1 MAAQIRIG
9 TSGWHYKHW
18 CGPLYPKKCP
28 SSQWFDLYARV
39 FDTVEVNNTFYRLP
53 TEDALRNWHDA
64 APRKFCFSVKASRFI
79 THIKRLRDPDNA
91 ISLFFS
97 RVELLRSKLGP
108 ILFQLPPRW
117 HVDPGRLADFL
128 PALPRGH
135 RYVFE
140 FRDESWNTPTI
151 FDLLRRHKIAVCI
164 HDWCGSQ
171 SPMEL
176 TADFTYIRF
185 HGTTGKYQGNYG
197 DSLLGDWADRIKG
210 WATHLSHIYAYF
222 NNDQHGYAVNN
233 AQTLQHLLHR
243 ELSRAA

>member
-18 CGPLYPKKCP
+18 CGPFYPKKCP
-28 SSQWFDLYARV
+28 SSQWFELYARL

-64 APRKFCFSVKASRFI
+64 APRKFCFSVKSSRFI
-79 THIKRLRDPDNA
+79 THIKRLRDPDDA

-117 HVDPGRLADFL
+117 HVDPERLADFL

-140 FRDESWNTPTI
+140 FRDESWNTPAI
-151 FDLLRRHKIAVCI
+151 FNLLRRHNCSLYSRLARIAV
-164 HDWCGSQ
+164 
-171 SPMEL
+171 
-176 TADFTYIRF
+176 ADGANRRF
-185 HGTTGKYQGNYG
+185 HVYPVPWHNGK
-197 DSLLGDWADRIKG
+197 IP
-210 WATHLSHIYAYF
+210 
-222 NNDQHGYAVNN
+222 
-233 AQTLQHLLHR
+233 R
-243 ELSRAA
+243 ELWRLFAGGLGGSDQGLGNPPFAHLRLLQ

>member
-9 TSGWHYKHW
+9 TSGWHYKYW
-18 CGPLYPKKCP
+18 CGPFYPKKCP
-28 SSQWFDLYARV
+28 SSRWFELYARV

-64 APRKFCFSVKASRFI
+64 APRKFCFSVKASRFF

-128 PALPRGH
+128 SALPRGH
-135 RYVFE
+135 RYVLE
-140 FRDESWNTPTI
+140 FRHTSWHTRTI
-151 FDLLRRHKIAVCI
+151 FDLLCRPTIAVSSHNCSRTR
-164 HDWCGSQ
+164 SQ
-171 SPMEL
+171 L
-176 TADFTYIRF
+176 
-185 HGTTGKYQGNYG
+185 
-197 DSLLGDWADRIKG
+197 
-210 WATHLSHIYAYF
+210 
-222 NNDQHGYAVNN
+222 
-233 AQTLQHLLHR
+233 
-243 ELSRAA
+243 

>member
-18 CGPLYPKKCP
+18 CGPFYPKKCP
-28 SSQWFDLYARV
+28 SSQWFELCARV

-53 TEDALRNWHDA
+53 TEDALR
-64 APRKFCFSVKASRFI
+64 
-79 THIKRLRDPDNA
+79 
-91 ISLFFS
+91 
-97 RVELLRSKLGP
+97 
-108 ILFQLPPRW
+108 
-117 HVDPGRLADFL
+117 
-128 PALPRGH
+128 
-135 RYVFE
+135 
-140 FRDESWNTPTI
+140 
-151 FDLLRRHKIAVCI
+151 RHKIALCI
-164 HDWCGSQ
+164 HDWRGSQ
-171 SPMEL
+171 SPVEL

-185 HGTTGKYQGNYG
+185 HGATGKYQGNYG
-197 DSLLGDWADRIKG
+197 EPFLRNWAERIKG

>member
-18 CGPLYPKKCP
+18 CGPFYPKKCP
-28 SSQWFDLYARV
+28 SSQWFELYARV

-151 FDLLRRHKIAVCI
+151 FDLLLLNKICKIALQQHVSRI
-164 HDWCGSQ
+164 TGSDG
-171 SPMEL
+171 SSV
-176 TADFTYIRF
+176 
-185 HGTTGKYQGNYG
+185 
-197 DSLLGDWADRIKG
+197 SLL
-210 WATHLSHIYAYF
+210 LSM
-222 NNDQHGYAVNN
+222 
-233 AQTLQHLLHR
+233 LQGG
-243 ELSRAA
+243 